1 MSLTLDRFDCAAVV
15 REMRAS
21 DDVRYVGFTSNQTL
35 TYKEQMVS
43 RYSLPLAARR
53 GARGLLLPLLYW
65 YDRTHIPNPTLALTL
80 TLTLTPTLPTGH

>member
-1 MSLTLDRFDCAAVV
+1 LSLTLDRFDCAAVV

-53 GARGLLLPLLYW
+53 GARG
-65 YDRTHIPNPTLALTL
+65 
-80 TLTLTPTLPTGH
+80 